1 MKREGWFRGF
11 FFLGGY
17 LHCEKI
23 GGENP
28 FSVGGGG
35 AEKVFLFL
43 VRVIKGNRKGK
54 GHSSLCSF
62 FLTLFA

>member
-35 AEKVFLFL
+35 AEKVFF
-43 VRVIKGNRKGK
+43 VPCKSDKGK
-54 GHSSLCSF
+54 
-62 FLTLFA
+62 